1 MKMIKILQAV
11 GLFLFLILAV
21 SCRTSRP
28 VYEERYPTR
37 EYPPYPGYPSYP
49 PPPPPPPVVY
59 GPNPKNLP
67 PGQAKKIYGGRSAKP
82 YAPGQRKKY
91 GYNDRRYPLI
101 IIRTPD
107 IIIGRFNDGRYYYR
121 NPDGLMYWR
130 GYDNRFYL
138 DEKYMDDI
146 EYDRNEYDDWRYKG
160 RKSDGYRDNNNRR
173 GRN

>member
-1 MKMIKILQAV
+1 MKMSKILQAV
-11 GLFLFLILAV
+11 GLFSFLLLAV

-37 EYPPYPGYPSYP
+37 EYPPYPNYP
-49 PPPPPPPVVY
+49 PPPPPPPVIY
-59 GPNPKNLP
+59 GPNPNGFP
-67 PGQAKKIYGGRSAKP
+67 PGQAKKIYGGRSARP

-91 GYNDRRYPLI
+91 GYSYRSYPLI

-107 IIIGRFNDGRYYYR
+107 IIIGRYNDGRYYYR

-130 GYDNRFYL
+130 GYDDRYYL

-146 EYDRNEYDDWRYKG
+146 EYDRNEYDDWRLKG
-160 RKSDGYRDNNNRR
+160 RRNNNDRR
-173 GRN
+173 GRNW